1 MDHVLKN
8 TSGSPD
14 IYATVC
20 TADLYSQD
28 AQTLFIPY
36 LLDREKNPTLWGRYD
51 SVKEYYLQLKNK
63 YTNAAPLDE
72 DDF

>member
-28 AQTLFIPY
+28 AQSLFIPY
-36 LLDREKNPTLWGRYD
+36 LLDRKKTPTL
-51 SVKEYYLQLKNK
+51 
-63 YTNAAPLDE
+63 
-72 DDF
+72 